1 MNRAT
6 FGKQGKWAAM
16 LGVLV
21 IVGLAGCASD
31 SMDSNRGYTSSG
43 SSGSGTAA
51 TGTGPGG
58 GGGVPAAGTAGAGT
72 SSSGS
77 TDSSGMSSTSS
88 YGSGTSGS
96 MGSSTAQATYGVV
109 QAIDPMPRDMAGSTG
124 VGVSGAAVTG
134 GTMNTSSES
143 PYRITV
149 RMDDGT
155 SQSIVVDT
163 MPPYKIGDRVRYSSG
178 VLSAY

>member
-58 GGGVPAAGTAGAGT
+58 GGGVSSHGWANAMPPRPSGGGKAAERLF
-72 SSSGS
+72 SEFD
-77 TDSSGMSSTSS
+77 TDS
-88 YGSGTSGS
+88 SGS

-109 QAIDPMPRDMAGSTG
+109 QAIDAMPRDMAGSTG

-134 GTMNTSSES
+134 GTMNTTSES

>member
-31 SMDSNRGYTSSG
+31 SMDSNSGYTSSG
-43 SSGSGTAA
+43 GSGSGTAA

-72 SSSGS
+72 SSSGMNS
-77 TDSSGMSSTSS
+77 TAQGA
-88 YGSGTSGS
+88 GS
-96 MGSSTAQATYGVV
+96 MGSTSAQASYGVV
-109 QAIDPMPRDMAGSTG
+109 QAIDPMSRDMNNTSGI
-124 VGVSGAAVTG
+124 GVSGAAAAG
-134 GTMNTSSES
+134 GTMSASAEP

-163 MPPYKIGDRVRYSSG
+163 MPPYKIGDRVRYMSG